1 MEQLKE
7 KLRLIYGPYLLV
19 TIGFITVYTLLHW
32 AIFIKADLFHL
43 KEDVTKFWLPLSL
56 PWIPILIWL
65 RPRINLLHFKKE
77 EGGFAH
83 QMLIWLATAAPA
95 IVAQEYMTT
104 ATGKLT
110 ALETITQ
117 FDHGAPTKYYT
128 LKRCYVDKTNAGV
141 VKTAS
146 VSGRRNK
153 DLKLLIYIALPVLNV
168 VSDTANVE
176 CSYFIGKKYSK
187 TVRKNLSEEEEE
199 AVFESFE
206 AQSQLDFDTSN
217 FQQFVY
223 LEKMAYSDDLEKFD
237 QALRKSKYVR
247 YKDPIVFTAR
257 QEPFENRNG
266 KSLGW
271 MFLSFGIGAL
281 LYLVILFFSKFD
293 ETKLAAFKRGIKVQ
307 DSDFQDIMEL
317 LTPKD
322 GFFITPII
330 LNLNLLLY
338 VAMVVAGLGFIEF
351 SGGDLLDWGA
361 NYRPYTTNGAWWRL
375 LTSVFLHGDIIHL
388 MANLIGFIFV
398 GELLEPLLGRWKFT
412 LVYLGTGILASCASI
427 WWHPATVSIGASGA
441 IFGLYGVLLALLLRR
456 VFSAEFSKI
465 FLWITLAFVGI
476 NLFMGLTGGIDNAA
490 HIGGLVSGFVIGIML
505 APSSKWEAP
514 EEEF

>member
-1 MEQLKE
+1 MEQFKE

-65 RPRINLLHFKKE
+65 RPRINLLRFKNE
-77 EGGFAH
+77 NGNFAH

-104 ATGKLT
+104 ATGELT
-110 ALETITQ
+110 ALETIAQ
-117 FDHGAPTKYYT
+117 FDHDAQTRYYT
-128 LKRCYVDKTNAGV
+128 LKRFYVDKTNAGV
-141 VKTAS
+141 KKTVS
-146 VSGRRNK
+146 VTGKRKN
-153 DLKLLIYIALPVLNV
+153 DLNLLIYIAMPVLTV

-176 CSYFIGKKYSK
+176 CSYFIGKKYIK
-187 TVRKNLSEEEEE
+187 TVRNNLSEEEEE
-199 AVFESFE
+199 AAFETFE
-206 AQSQLDFDTSN
+206 AQSQLDFDTCN

-223 LEKMAYSDDLEKFD
+223 LEKMGYSDDLEKFD

-266 KSLGW
+266 NSLFW
-271 MFLSFGIGAL
+271 MFLLFGIGAL
-281 LYLVILFFSKFD
+281 VHLLILLFSKFD

-307 DSDFQDIMEL
+307 DYTFQELLDI
-317 LTPKD
+317 LTPKG
-322 GFFITPII
+322 GFFITPILI
-330 LNLNLLLY
+330 NLNLLLY
-338 VAMVVAGLGFIEF
+338 ILMVFAGLGFMRF
-351 SGGDLLDWGA
+351 NGHDLLDWGA
-361 NYRPYTTNGAWWRL
+361 NYRPYTSNGEWWRL
-375 LTSVFLHGDIIHL
+375 LTSVFLHGGIVHL
-388 MANLIGFIFV
+388 LSNALGLIFV

-427 WWHPATVSIGASGA
+427 WWYPATVSIGASGA
-441 IFGLYGVLLALLLRR
+441 IFGLYGLLLALLLRR

-490 HIGGLVSGFVIGIML
+490 HVGGLVSGFVIGLLL
-505 APSSKWEAP
+505 APSLKWEAP